1 MLLKML
7 PEQVS
12 DRWDILADGIEA
24 NLPYVNDEDA
34 EKMNNI
40 LSAILSDEIQCWISY
55 RNKPDGTKNGV
66 ALVLTTTVDDLITRT
81 RSLILYLVWAWEKT
95 QASDWIE
102 GFQAMQGFAKLMK
115 CHRVIAYSNE
125 EKVIKI
131 AEKFNADMQTFMSFP
146 VSI

>member
-12 DRWDILADGIEA
+12 DRWDMFKDGIERS
-24 NLPYVNDEDA
+24 LPVVNDEDP

-40 LSAILSDEIQCWISY
+40 LASILTGEIQCWVSY
-55 RNKPDGTKNGV
+55 RELEDLKKHGV

-95 QASDWIE
+95 EARDWIE
-102 GFQAMQGFAKLMK
+102 GFQALMKFSKLMR
-115 CHRVIAYSNE
+115 CQRLIAYTSD
-125 EKVIKI
+125 EKVVKI
-131 AEKFNADMQTFMSFP
+131 AEKFNAEFQTFISFP

>member
-12 DRWDILADGIEA
+12 DRWDMFKDGIEE
-24 NLPYVNDEDA
+24 NLPTTNDEDP

-40 LSAILSDEIQCWISY
+40 LSAILCEEIQCWVSY
-55 RNKPDGTKNGV
+55 REPVGSDKEGV
-66 ALVLTTTVDDLITRT
+66 ALVLTTTVDDLITNT
-81 RSLILYLVWAWEKT
+81 RSLILYLVWAWSKT

-102 GFQAMQGFAKLMK
+102 GFDAMLKFAKLMK

-125 EKVIKI
+125 EKIISI
-131 AEKFNADMQTFMSFP
+131 AKKFNAEMQTFMSFP

>member
-1 MLLKML
+1 MLLKLL

-12 DRWDILADGIEA
+12 DRWQALKDGIEA
-24 NLPYVNDEDA
+24 SLPVVNDEDP

-40 LSAILSDEIQCWISY
+40 LAAILTGDVQCWVSY
-55 RNKPDGTKNGV
+55 RELEDLKKQGV
-66 ALVLTTTVDDLITRT
+66 ALVLTTTVDDRLTNT
-81 RSLILYLVWAWEKT
+81 RSLLLYLVWAWEKT

-102 GFQAMQGFAKLMK
+102 GFQALTKFAKLMK
-115 CHRVIAYSNE
+115 CNRLISYTDD

-131 AEKFNADMQTFMSFP
+131 AEKFNGEFRTFISFP